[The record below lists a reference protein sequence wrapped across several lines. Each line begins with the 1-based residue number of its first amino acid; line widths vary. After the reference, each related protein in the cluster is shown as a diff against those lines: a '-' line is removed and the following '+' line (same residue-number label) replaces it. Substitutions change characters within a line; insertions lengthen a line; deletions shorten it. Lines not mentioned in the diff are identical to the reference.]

1 VDDLVTSHESTCTGR
16 VAVVTGG
23 SRGVGREAV
32 RRLAGRGYAVA
43 VGYTRDRGAAETIV
57 EEVIATGGC
66 ALTIRA
72 DVADELDVERLF
84 AETIEAFGDVDV
96 VVHAA
101 ALLTVGTVTLG
112 TADHDLDGFDAM
124 QRTDVRGTFV
134 VNRQAARQL
143 RRGGAIVNVSGSFA
157 GLAGLAGLTGLA
169 GLPVPITAS
178 YAAGKG
184 AVEAMTRVFARDLR
198 ARDITV
204 NAVAA
209 EGDGPDV
216 AAAIA
221 DVVALLV
228 SGDGR
233 SLNGQVIRVDA
244 GTHSG

>member
-1 VDDLVTSHESTCTGR
+1 
-16 VAVVTGG
+16 
-23 SRGVGREAV
+23 V

-101 ALLTVGTVTLG
+101 ALLTMGTVILG
-112 TADHDLDGFDAM
+112 TADHDLDRFDAM

-157 GLAGLAGLTGLA
+157 GLAGLA

>member
-1 VDDLVTSHESTCTGR
+1 
-16 VAVVTGG
+16 
-23 SRGVGREAV
+23 V

-112 TADHDLDGFDAM
+112 TADHDLDRFDAM

-143 RRGGAIVNVSGSFA
+143 RRGGAIVNVSGSF
-157 GLAGLAGLTGLA
+157 AGLAGLTGLA

>member
-1 VDDLVTSHESTCTGR
+1 MVS
-16 VAVVTGG
+16 GG
-23 SRGVGREAV
+23 SRWVGLEAV

-43 VGYTRDRGAAETIV
+43 VGYARDRGAAQAIV
-57 EEVIATGGC
+57 EEVIATGGR

-101 ALLTVGTVTLG
+101 TLLTQGTVT
-112 TADHDLDGFDAM
+112 DDDLDWFDAVH
-124 QRTDVRGTFV
+124 RTNVRGTFV

-143 RRGGAIVNVSGSFA
+143 RRGGAIVNVAGSSP
-157 GLAGLAGLTGLA
+157 GLAGA
-169 GLPVPITAS
+169 VS
-178 YAAGKG
+178 RG
-184 AVEAMTRVFARDLR
+184 AVEAMTRVFARELR
-198 ARDITV
+198 ERDITV
-204 NAVAA
+204 NALAA
-209 EGDGPDV
+209 ERDSPHV
-216 AAAIA
+216 AAAMA

-244 GTHSG
+244 GPADDQAPPGTTPVATRVPTRVNPGATRSPDERR